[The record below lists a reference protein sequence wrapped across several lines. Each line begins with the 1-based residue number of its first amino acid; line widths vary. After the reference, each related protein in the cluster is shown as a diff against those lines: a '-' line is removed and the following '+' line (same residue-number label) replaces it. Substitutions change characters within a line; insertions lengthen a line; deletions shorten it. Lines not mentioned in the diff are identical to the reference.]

1 MTMLVPGLN
10 HTLTLTVND
19 RLLTTAFSPDFSGF
33 ADLPPVFATAF
44 MVGFVEWACIEA
56 LRPHLEDGLRT
67 VGTHVYL
74 SHVAP
79 TPRGMRVEAAVEL
92 VEVKGR
98 VLRFR
103 VDCYDECGLIG
114 SGFHE
119 RAMIEPGKFMTRVE
133 DRARRAQ
140 VRAA

>member
-1 MTMLVPGLN
+1 MTTLVPGLS

-44 MVGFVEWACIEA
+44 MVGFAEWACIEA
-56 LRPHLEDGLRT
+56 LRPHLEDGLKT

-79 TPRGMRVEAAVEL
+79 TPRGMMVEAVVEL
-92 VEVKGR
+92 VEIKGR
-98 VLRFR
+98 ILRFR

-119 RAMIEPGKFMTRVE
+119 RAVIEPARFMTRVE

-140 VRAA
+140 ARAA